1 MEKAI
6 NITINGQVF
15 YIEENGYEKL
25 SEYLDSVKEHFSS
38 MDEEIVK
45 DIESRIAEKFASK
58 ISSKKEVIT
67 TKDVESVIKSM
78 GSVSDMDDFEDTEQ
92 PKKKEKKNKKR
103 LMRDSDNAVIAGVS
117 SGIAAY
123 FDIDPILVRLVFAF
137 SLLLGGTGIV
147 AYIIMWLVM
156 PEAKNASDKLEM
168 RGEHVTLKK
177 IEKEVKKKAEEMR
190 EPANKFGAFLKS
202 FFTVLG
208 RIILI
213 FIKVILIIIGV
224 SLLIAAIAAIVGIV
238 FGVTTLGFNIDSP
251 HLGIPIN
258 LSGLFSGPILILAM
272 VSVAASVLVPL
283 IFLFGA
289 GLSMIRRKWAFSA
302 VLAITL
308 LAIWFASLIVG
319 GALAIKVAPEI
330 ERRVQD
336 YENNVDEKTVEISV
350 SDFDEIRAGT
360 LVSELN
366 IHKSSESKLVVTAPE
381 RFIGQIDIEI
391 EDNTLIISRESSF
404 CIFCFNYPEIKI
416 DAYTPHIGSFDLGGT
431 TTLTVKDLDQ
441 EELEIDLS
449 GAVSALITGDIE
461 NIEGELSGVSKLE
474 LQGKGDYLE
483 IEVSGASQFEAEEFE
498 LQELSIELSGVSKAT
513 VFVEDSIKAHLSG
526 ASELRYKGDPEI
538 DSEISEAS
546 EIDEI

>member
-67 TKDVESVIKSM
+67 AKDVQSVIKSM
-78 GSVSDMDDFEDTEQ
+78 GSVSDMDDFEEVEQ

-123 FDIDPILVRLVFAF
+123 FDIDPILIRLVFAF

-190 EPANKFGAFLKS
+190 EPASKFGVFIKK
-202 FFTVLG
+202 FFTALG
-208 RIILI
+208 KLILWQFKIGAIIIGAIILI
-213 FIKVILIIIGV
+213 ATIT
-224 SLLIAAIAAIVGIV
+224 AIVSIV
-238 FGVTTLGFNIDSP
+238 FCAVTLGFNIDSP

-258 LSGLFSGPILILAM
+258 LSGLFSGPMLILAL
-272 VSVAASVLVPL
+272 VSIVATVLVPL
-283 IFLFGA
+283 IFLFSA
-289 GLSMIRRKWAFSA
+289 GLTMIRRKRVLNA
-302 VLAITL
+302 VFAITL

-336 YENNVDEKTVEISV
+336 YEDNVDEKTVEISI
-350 SDFDEIRAGT
+350 SDFNEIRAGS

-366 IHKSSESKLVVTAPE
+366 IHKASESKLVVTAPE

-391 EDNTLIISRESSF
+391 EDDTLIISPESSF
-404 CIFCFNYPEIKI
+404 YIVWFNYPEIKI
-416 DAYTPHIGSFDLGGT
+416 DAYTPHIRSLDLGGAI
-431 TTLTVKDLDQ
+431 TLTMEDLNQ

-449 GAVSALITGDIE
+449 SAVSALITGDID

-474 LQGKGDYLE
+474 LQGEGDYLE
-483 IEVSGASQFEAEEFE
+483 IEISGASQLEAEEFK
-498 LQELSIELSGVSKAT
+498 LQELFIELSGVSKAT
-513 VFVEDSIKAHLSG
+513 VFVEDSIEAYLGG

-538 DSEISEAS
+538 DSEISGTS
-546 EIDEI
+546 EVDEI

>member
-45 DIESRIAEKFASK
+45 DIENRIAEKFTSK

-78 GSVSDMDDFEDTEQ
+78 GSVNDMDDFEEVEQ

-103 LMRDSDNAVIAGVS
+103 LMRDPDNAVIAGVS

-123 FDIDPILVRLVFAF
+123 FDIDPILIRLIFAF

-147 AYIIMWLVM
+147 AYIVMWLVM

-177 IEKEVKKKAEEMR
+177 IEKEVKKKAEEVR
-190 EPANKFGAFLKS
+190 EPASKFGVFIKK
-202 FFTVLG
+202 FFTALG
-208 RIILI
+208 KLILWQFKI
-213 FIKVILIIIGV
+213 GAIIIGTI
-224 SLLIAAIAAIVGIV
+224 LLIAAVAAIVGIV

-258 LSGLFSGPILILAM
+258 LSGLFSGPMLILAM
-272 VSVAASVLVPL
+272 VSIVATVLVPL

-416 DAYTPHIGSFDLGGT
+416 DAYTPHIKSLDLGGAIQ
-431 TTLTVKDLDQ
+431 LTVDDLDQ
-441 EELEIDLS
+441 EELEIDFS
-449 GAVSALITGDIE
+449 GAVSALITGDID
-461 NIEGELSGVSKLE
+461 NIEGELNGVSKLE

-483 IEVSGASQFEAEEFE
+483 IEVNGASQLEAEEFE
-498 LQELSIELSGVSKAT
+498 LQELSIELSGVSEAT
-513 VFVEDSIKAHLSG
+513 VFVEDFIKAYLSG

-538 DSEISEAS
+538 DSETSAIS

>member
-6 NITINGQVF
+6 NITINSQVF

-67 TKDVESVIKSM
+67 AKDVESVIKSM
-78 GSVSDMDDFEDTEQ
+78 GSVNDMDDFEDAEQ

-123 FDIDPILVRLVFAF
+123 FDIDPILIRLVFAF

-147 AYIIMWLVM
+147 AYIVMWLVM

-190 EPANKFGAFLKS
+190 EPTSKFGAFIKR
-202 FFTVLG
+202 FFTALG
-208 RIILI
+208 KLILWQFKI
-213 FIKVILIIIGV
+213 GAIIIGTI
-224 SLLIAAIAAIVGIV
+224 LLIAAIFAIVATV
-238 FGVTTLGFNIDSP
+238 FSATTLGFNIDSP

-258 LSGLFSGPILILAM
+258 LSGLFSGPMLILAM
-272 VSVAASVLVPL
+272 VSIAATVLVPL

-302 VLAITL
+302 MFAITL
-308 LAIWFASLIVG
+308 LAIWFALLIIG
-319 GALAIKVAPEI
+319 GALAIKVTPEI

-336 YENNVDEKTVEISV
+336 YKDNVYEKTIEISI

-360 LVSELN
+360 IVSELN
-366 IHKSSESKLVVTAPE
+366 IYESSEPKLVVTAPE
-381 RFIGQIDIEI
+381 RIIGQIDIEI
-391 EDNTLIISRESSF
+391 RDDTLIISRESSF
-404 CIFCFNYPEIKI
+404 CFFCFHYPEIKI
-416 DAYTPHIGSFDLGGT
+416 DVYTPHIRSLDLGGT
-431 TTLTVKDLDQ
+431 IAITMKDLDQ
-441 EELEIDLS
+441 EKLKIDFG
-449 GAVSALITGDIE
+449 GAVSALITGDID

-474 LQGKGDYLE
+474 LQGEGDYLE
-483 IEVSGASQFEAEEFE
+483 IEISGASQLEAEEFK
-498 LQELSIELSGVSKAT
+498 LQELFIELSGVSKAT
-513 VFVEDSIKAHLSG
+513 VFVEDSIEAYLGG
-526 ASELRYKGDPEI
+526 ASELRYRGDPEI
-538 DSEISEAS
+538 ETSDAS
-546 EIDEI
+546 DVKKI